1 MGDDHHETKNLKHKK
16 LLNLSQENERRK
28 HPMKGIMIKEQEER
42 RRLPGP
48 ANIRMSNEKRR
59 IKTDYHYDAR
69 SLFLQVVNVSHREG
83 RKSLSSFLFLSFS
96 SFLDFPLNKF
106 LSVIKG
112 SRTAKWDAGEYN
124 RRREDH
130 FS

>member
-1 MGDDHHETKNLKHKK
+1 
-16 LLNLSQENERRK
+16 
-28 HPMKGIMIKEQEER
+28 MKGMMIKEQEGK

-69 SLFLQVVNVSHREG
+69 SLFLRVVNVSHRE
-83 RKSLSSFLFLSFS
+83 RREEKSLSSFLFLSFS
-96 SFLDFPLNKF
+96 SFLDFPLKKF
-106 LSVIKG
+106 VSVIKG
-112 SRTAKWDAGEYN
+112 SRTAKWDAREYN